1 MREQNWYVFLIG
13 RYAYRIRCE
22 SHYIHQLYRDK
33 AIREYRN
40 AQVKKKLFLCAMTI
54 TNILKGDKKYGN

>member
-22 SHYIHQLYRDK
+22 SYYIHYTMTKQFVSTG
-33 AIREYRN
+33 N
-40 AQVKKKLFLCAMTI
+40 AQVKKKPFLCAMTI